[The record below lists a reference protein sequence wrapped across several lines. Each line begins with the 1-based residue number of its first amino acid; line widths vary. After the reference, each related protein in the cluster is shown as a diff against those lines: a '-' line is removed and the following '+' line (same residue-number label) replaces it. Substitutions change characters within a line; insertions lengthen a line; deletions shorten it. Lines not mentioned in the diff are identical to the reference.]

1 MPSCRHLDR
10 LYDASVDE
18 STEGCEECLVQGG
31 TWVHLRRC
39 QSCGHVGCCDM
50 SQGKHARA
58 HYHEA
63 KHPVIR
69 SAEGRE
75 QWGWCYVDAVEY
87 DPIEE
92 WDREGAD
99 LG

>member
-1 MPSCRHLDR
+1 MPTCRHLDQLSDLPIR
-10 LYDASVDE
+10 PAAS
-18 STEGCEECLVQGG
+18 GCQECLAAGQ

-50 SQGKHARA
+50 SAGKHARGHFQA
-58 HYHEA
+58 TR
-63 KHPVIR
+63 HPVIR
-69 SAEGRE
+69 SQEGRE
-75 QWGWCYVDAVEY
+75 DWSWCFVDAVEY
-87 DPIEE
+87 DPAED